1 MAKIRT
7 IQNASTKT
15 SRKHETKRV
24 FGGRTI
30 GDILL
35 EAQHKKSNVVVA
47 FDKPTESI
55 SDTQSCNVK
64 LVVENK
70 SSSKVFFEKAQQEKQ
85 KARLRQKE
93 LNKFA
98 NELKRKSI
106 QFQEMK
112 RKLAKKKSQEARK
125 LLLETCENEARN
137 LTVLFIATKNVVSS
151 VSKVD
156 NPFDVVQLSEVDG
169 LIENQKEKK
178 DVKKV
183 DNCFT
188 EVELLNA
195 GVI

>member
-35 EAQHKKSNVVVA
+35 EAQHK
-47 FDKPTESI
+47 SI

-85 KARLRQKE
+85 KAKLRQKE

-98 NELKRKSI
+98 MELKRKSI

-125 LLLETCENEARN
+125 LLLETCENEARH

-156 NPFDVVQLSEVDG
+156 NPFDVVQLSKVDG
-169 LIENQKEKK
+169 LIENQKAKK

>member
-1 MAKIRT
+1 MAKKIT

-15 SRKHETKRV
+15 SRKHAKKSV

-85 KARLRQKE
+85 KEKLRQKE
-93 LNKFA
+93 LTKFA

-106 QFQEMK
+106 QFQAMK

-125 LLLETCENEARN
+125 LLQETCENEARN